1 MSASHLGFPPE
12 SGTASPP
19 GGGSMGLVPAS
30 GVELLQFAQAL
41 CVSTNQAQLERR
53 FAAGF
58 GRLLRLPMYGVY
70 LVDPWTGN
78 ERCFAPVGVSDSFL
92 ARYWRGGRELNWLQ
106 AHLDA
111 TGRAVYNMALMES
124 MEEWLENPL
133 YTKFKYLHDI
143 RHEVEA
149 PIVGRE
155 GVIGTLHCATN
166 DPNRGFTPY
175 EVRLT
180 EAVGRLVGAV
190 VERTESVAGLERQH
204 DQAMAAL
211 DLAGAAVVITDPVAS
226 EPYLNDAARRLFA
239 EVVDAEPV
247 LHRIIARPYA
257 EGGFGRH
264 IDVELTDGDTG
275 LLLGR
280 SSYTRAGVGT
290 LITVLEL
297 QRDRSEISVETLTAL
312 TPRER
317 DVARYVIDGLSDREI
332 AERLFLSHHT
342 VSQYVKRIYRKLDVP
357 SRVALTRLLF
367 DAASASDD
375 RARQTEAVA
384 TEEPSARHA
393 E

>member
-1 MSASHLGFPPE
+1 
-12 SGTASPP
+12 
-19 GGGSMGLVPAS
+19 MGPVPAS
-30 GVELLQFAQAL
+30 GVELLKFAQTL
-41 CVSTNQAQLERR
+41 CVSTNQGQLERR
-53 FAAGF
+53 FAVGF
-58 GRLLRLPMYGVY
+58 GRLFHLPMYALY
-70 LVDPWTGN
+70 LVDPWTGG

-92 ARYWRGGRELNWLQ
+92 ARYERGGRELNWLQ

-111 TGRAVYNMALMES
+111 TGRAVYNMALMAS
-124 MEEWLENPL
+124 MEEWLENSL

-280 SSYTRAGVGT
+280 SSYTRAGDGT

-297 QRDRSEISVETLTAL
+297 QRDRSEISVETLMAL
-312 TPRER
+312 SPRER
-317 DVARYVIDGLSDREI
+317 DVARYVVDGLSDREI

-357 SRVALTRLLF
+357 SRVALTLLLF

-375 RARQTEAVA
+375 RAGQTAAAAMVEQ
-384 TEEPSARHA
+384 SARRA